1 MKSAKITAQDMGRDY
16 FLKKMVNFAEN
27 FKIIFNL

>member
-16 FLKKMVNFAEN
+16 FLKK
-27 FKIIFNL
+27 KWLTLPKTLKLYLT